1 MGNNINYG
9 KVKITKDELDYL
21 LCSAYAKLKK
31 GKKLEG
37 VELYIIKKY
46 FELERDEG
54 WSQRRIA
61 DFWHTNV
68 MKVNRI
74 LNGKYDK

>member
-9 KVKITKDELDYL
+9 KVKITEDEFHYL
-21 LCSAYAKLKK
+21 FCSAYAKLKN

-37 VELYIIKKY
+37 PELYIIKKY

-74 LNGKYDK
+74 LNGKYDE